1 MVDKEDNINN
11 LSAHPTLVSGEEYIY
26 QQYRQLGTNNKNN
39 SLASASVGR
48 AQVLSKLSLKL
59 V

>member
-11 LSAHPTLVSGEEYIY
+11 ISAHPTLVSGEEYIY

-39 SLASASVGR
+39 SLASANVGR
-48 AQVLSKLSLKL
+48 ARGV